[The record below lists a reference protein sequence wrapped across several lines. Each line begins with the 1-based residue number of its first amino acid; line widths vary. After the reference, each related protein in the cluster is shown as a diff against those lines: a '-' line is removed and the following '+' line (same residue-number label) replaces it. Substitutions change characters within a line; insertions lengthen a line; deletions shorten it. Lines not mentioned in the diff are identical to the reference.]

1 MITKSRLNVVKYI
14 NDESYLK
21 HVSMQD
27 SRSELIKLLLSEI
40 IVDYFTLTSYN
51 KGE

>member
-1 MITKSRLNVVKYI
+1 MTNRI
-14 NDESYLK
+14 LK

-27 SRSELIKLLLSEI
+27 SLSELIKLLLSEI
-40 IVDYFTLTSYN
+40 IVDYFALTPN